1 MSKIL
6 KGKISSIEAEPID
19 DKEHPTTAKVIS
31 LIGGAVT
38 RPLIIPW
45 WLRGTMGNLAP
56 GIEVVYVEFEDKTG
70 FILAR
75 FDGNCQ
81 VHIPYDLIIDG
92 DTTQNG
98 NSTINGEESVSGN
111 VNAAD
116 FVSESCG
123 SCNGH
128 THTDSQGGTT
138 SPPN

>member
-19 DKEHPTTAKVIS
+19 HKEHPTTAKVVS
-31 LIGGAVT
+31 LISGAVT

-56 GIEVVYVEFEDKTG
+56 DVEVVYAEFEDKTG

-81 VHIPYDLIIDG
+81 LHIPYDLIIDG

-98 NSTINGEESVSGN
+98 NSTTNGN
-111 VNAAD
+111 VNATD
-116 FVSESCG
+116 FVSDTCG
-123 SCNGH
+123 SYNEH
-128 THTDSQGGTT
+128 LHTDSQGGTT